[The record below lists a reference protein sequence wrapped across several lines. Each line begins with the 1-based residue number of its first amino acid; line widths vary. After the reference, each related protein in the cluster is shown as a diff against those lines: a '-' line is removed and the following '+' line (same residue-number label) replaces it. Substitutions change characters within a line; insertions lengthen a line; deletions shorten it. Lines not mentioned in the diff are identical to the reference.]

1 MLSWVGHS
9 TRGQPLK
16 IFLSYPSEH
25 ELTAWKVYN
34 LLKKS
39 GDEIWFDKVS
49 LVGGTDWDRERDEGQ
64 READLAIHLLSEAIR
79 MRAGVVNV
87 ELRQT
92 LRLAE
97 HQPFGSLYVIP
108 IRLEPIVVPVEL
120 IRFQYIDL
128 FVDGWQDRL
137 SDGVEQRR
145 AQLSGRLPEPCRLT
159 IAEKIPLHELH
170 KIEFEDITAHY
181 ECNGEYL
188 RYDRDGLYWTYV
200 NSAIA
205 SHALAS
211 CFTARSDFIFVL
223 GGDDEQREGRKHIWS
238 INVEELFKFEDMISI
253 RFYTYIG
260 YARAAHPIHY
270 VTTLNFI
277 GEKAGSLKIEQLL
290 ASETSADKI
299 LTYCERVIIAEC
311 GDLFGSD
318 SLFDAYKHD
327 KENIWKL
334 IGQFNFDKRG
344 LIFNFSPYDVLPFVF
359 GIHDVLVPWRFL
371 DELFHEDYRDVFE
384 KLNK

>member
-1 MLSWVGHS
+1 
-9 TRGQPLK
+9 LK

-34 LLKKS
+34 LLKEK

-49 LVGGTDWDRERDEGQ
+49 LVGGTDWDWERDKGQ
-64 READLAIHLLSEAIR
+64 READLAIHLLSEAIK

-108 IRLEPIVVPVEL
+108 IRLEPIVVPVQL
-120 IRFQYIDL
+120 IRFQYVDL

-137 SDGVEQRR
+137 SEGVERR
-145 AQLSGRLPEPCRLT
+145 RGQLSGRLPEPCSPT
-159 IAEKIPLHELH
+159 IAEKRPLQGSH
-170 KIEFEDITAHY
+170 KIEFEDITALY
-181 ECNGEYL
+181 ECHGEYL
-188 RYDRDGLYWTYV
+188 RYDRDGLYWTYI
-200 NSAIA
+200 NNAIA

-211 CFTARSDFIFVL
+211 YFTTRSDFILVL
-223 GGDDEQREGRKHIWS
+223 GGDDEEREGRKHIWS
-238 INVEELFKFEDMISI
+238 INVEELFKFEDMLSI

-260 YARAAHPIHY
+260 YARAAHPSHY

-277 GEKAGSLKIEQLL
+277 GERAGSLKIEQLL

-299 LTYCERVIIAEC
+299 LTYCERVLIAEF
-311 GDLFGSD
+311 DDEVWND
-318 SLFDAYKHD
+318 SLFDQYRYDD

-334 IGQFNFDKRG
+334 LSQFNFDKRG

-371 DELFHEDYRDVFE
+371 DGLFHEDYRDVFE
-384 KLNK
+384 KLNT